1 MFRDTLRNI
10 STNGEIL
17 VFRPTMSE
25 ISEKSYGDCRK
36 FEEEEEECNTN
47 DDFAVDETN
56 NTSIEPLVR
65 K

>member
-1 MFRDTLRNI
+1 M
-10 STNGEIL
+10 
-17 VFRPTMSE
+17 FRPTMSE

-56 NTSIEPLVR
+56 NTSTEPLVR

>member
-1 MFRDTLRNI
+1 
-10 STNGEIL
+10 
-17 VFRPTMSE
+17 MSE

-36 FEEEEEECNTN
+36 FEEEEEEECNTN

-56 NTSIEPLVR
+56 NTSTEPLVR